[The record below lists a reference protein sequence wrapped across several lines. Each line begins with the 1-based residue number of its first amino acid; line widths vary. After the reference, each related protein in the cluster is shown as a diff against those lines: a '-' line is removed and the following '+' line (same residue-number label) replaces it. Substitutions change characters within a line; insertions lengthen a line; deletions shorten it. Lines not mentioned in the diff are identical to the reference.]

1 MLESSGT
8 AWILERLPKGMTRC
22 RKSNRMG
29 WGCKPEGQGS
39 LIGEL
44 KVKLTAGY
52 HSSVCGNGLGSS
64 LDQRSKISSLCLC
77 LSARFVFKGGRKA

>member
-1 MLESSGT
+1 MDSGT
-8 AWILERLPKGMTRC
+8 APKRDDKVQEIQQDG
-22 RKSNRMG
+22 KGMG

-52 HSSVCGNGLGSS
+52 YSSVCGN
-64 LDQRSKISSLCLC
+64 
-77 LSARFVFKGGRKA
+77 